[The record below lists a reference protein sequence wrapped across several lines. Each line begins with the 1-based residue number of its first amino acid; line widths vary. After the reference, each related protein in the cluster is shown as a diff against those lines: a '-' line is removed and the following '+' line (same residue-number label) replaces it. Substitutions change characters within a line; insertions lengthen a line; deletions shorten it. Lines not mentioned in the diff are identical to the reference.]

1 VNVNKPYNH
10 RNFVSFDACRVIVD
24 ENKLDIFYTHEQPI
38 AKWQPDSQSLKPYRE
53 LKHYYL
59 DIETSG
65 LNPETDRIYAIGI
78 MNDDYQPVIFMDYIE
93 SKILVQFLDFLEK
106 FKIDVLHQYN
116 GLRFDLP
123 FIIAKLKKY
132 KLKNPFWV
140 SPKTRIIDTAREFGE
155 PFKYNEVFLKGVN
168 LFDAYIGVL
177 RWDNREKKLQDTRSL
192 KRVVLD
198 TGLRSEQ
205 RLELNHHQVKEY
217 WKDCKH
223 GWEKI
228 KEYLI
233 YDLQDTKLVSDFV
246 APNFYY
252 QAEVIPS
259 MSLQSLLLSGNAY
272 KWSKRLDKSY
282 LDLGHNLPQPDNK
295 LEFTGGFV
303 SAKPGLHRK
312 GGKIDVRGMYAYLM
326 LKYGICSIKDRNAIA
341 LSILLWLL
349 EKRIALKVLAYEGDK
364 QADDT
369 QNSLKEIINS
379 LFGLYG
385 TKGCAFNDMQ
395 AAALITAYGRRL
407 LKLMIGVIE
416 CEGGVPVEVDTDGIF
431 FTHENPHEVF
441 TKVQAA
447 LPEGIFI
454 ELETIADAI
463 YIPHKG
469 KKNYLVWT
477 AEGKIIRKG
486 YWRSRARCKFEL
498 NFPVE
503 FLTKYLSSPQE
514 AEQYYQ
520 QVQYSVL
527 AGEVPVKDLQVTR
540 KIRRGE
546 KAILVLGSEG
556 DIVTFY
562 HGNQGLTNSG
572 DYSKSYYLAMVN
584 KKYRE
589 LMKVIQQFS
598 KVQSA
603 PHQLSLFIN

>member
-1 VNVNKPYNH
+1 MHINKPYNH
-10 RNFVSFDACRVIVD
+10 RDFVKIENGRAIVD
-24 ENKLDIFYTHEQPI
+24 EDKLDIFYTDETPI
-38 AKWQPDSQSLKPYRE
+38 TKWRPDSQSLKPYRE

-65 LNPETDRIYAIGI
+65 LNPITDRIYAIGI
-78 MNDDYQPVIFMDYIE
+78 MNDDFQPVIFMDYIE
-93 SKILVQFLDFLEK
+93 YRILVQFLDFLDN

-140 SPKTRIIDTAREFGE
+140 SPKTRTIDTARSFGE
-155 PFKYNEVFLKGVN
+155 PVKYNEVFLKGVN

-198 TGLRSEQ
+198 TRLRSEQ

-217 WKDCKH
+217 WRDYKH

-252 QAEVIPS
+252 QAEVIPN
-259 MSLQSLLLSGNAY
+259 MNLQSLLLSGNAF
-272 KWSKRLDKSY
+272 KWSKILDKYY
-282 LDLGHNLPQPDNK
+282 LDEGHDLPKPDNK
-295 LEFTGGFV
+295 LEFSGGFV

-326 LKYGICSIKDRNAIA
+326 LKYRICSIKDTRAIA
-341 LSILLWLL
+341 LSILLWLV
-349 EKRIALKVLAYEGDK
+349 EKRISLKVLAKQGDE

-385 TKGCAFNDMQ
+385 TSCCTFNDMQ

-416 CEGGVPVEVDTDGIF
+416 REGGVPVEVDTDGIF
-431 FTHENPHEVF
+431 FCHENPGEIF
-441 TKVQAA
+441 TKVQAE
-447 LPEGIFI
+447 LPSGIFI
-454 ELETIADAI
+454 ELETLADAI
-463 YIPHKG
+463 YIPQRG

-477 AEGKIIRKG
+477 TDGKVIRKG

-514 AEQYYQ
+514 AEEYYQ

-527 AGEVPVKDLQVTR
+527 AGKIPIQDLQVTR

-546 KAILVLGSEG
+546 KAILVLGGEG

-562 HGNQGLTNSG
+562 HGNQGLTSSG
-572 DYSKSYYLAMVN
+572 DYSKSHYLAIA
-584 KKYRE
+584 KR
-589 LMKVIQQFS
+589 
-598 KVQSA
+598 
-603 PHQLSLFIN
+603 